1 MQKNLLEYLEKTAKR
16 IPETPAFVDECTTLT
31 FFGLH
36 QQSRGIGT
44 ALGRQLASCNR
55 PVVVLA
61 ERSVQMVAALLG
73 VLYSGNFYVPLDSQM
88 PPQRVEALLSQL
100 QPAALIYSTAVEALA
115 ASFSGLCP
123 LFSIEQA
130 LDTEPDDALL
140 SRCRQQVLDV
150 DPAYMIFTSGS
161 TGMPKG
167 IIVSHRSVIDFTDW
181 FTEAIGIT
189 GADILGNQ
197 APFCFDTSVKDLYST
212 LKTGATTHILPKK
225 FFMFPLL
232 LIRYL
237 HAHQITV
244 LSWSAS
250 AFHLV
255 ANSGVFE
262 KEVPGSLKK
271 VNVGGESLQAK
282 QLNIWRK
289 ALPQVQY
296 FNCYGPTEATVD
308 CAYYPIHREFADTEV
323 IPIGKACANMELFL
337 LDQEGHPVSRGS
349 AGELCVRG
357 SGLAQGYYLDWEKT
371 DSAFVQNKR
380 NPWYPDRI
388 YRTGDLAVED
398 PDGNFRFLTRKDNQ
412 VKHMGYR
419 VELGEIETAL
429 NSLPKLQV
437 AVCLFDQTRDR
448 ILCIYEGPLT
458 GDEIAAALRPL
469 LPRYMLPNL
478 YHQVDHMPYT
488 IHGKIDRGQL
498 KRTYDENSHKL

>member
-1 MQKNLLEYLEKTAKR
+1 
-16 IPETPAFVDECTTLT
+16 
-31 FFGLH
+31 
-36 QQSRGIGT
+36 
-44 ALGRQLASCNR
+44 
-55 PVVVLA
+55 
-61 ERSVQMVAALLG
+61 
-73 VLYSGNFYVPLDSQM
+73 
-88 PPQRVEALLSQL
+88 
-100 QPAALIYSTAVEALA
+100 
-115 ASFSGLCP
+115 
-123 LFSIEQA
+123 
-130 LDTEPDDALL
+130 
-140 SRCRQQVLDV
+140 
-150 DPAYMIFTSGS
+150 
-161 TGMPKG
+161 MPKG

-337 LDQEGHPVSRGS
+337 LDQEGHPVSRG
-349 AGELCVRG
+349 ER
-357 SGLAQGYYLDWEKT
+357 
-371 DSAFVQNKR
+371 R
-380 NPWYPDRI
+380 
-388 YRTGDLAVED
+388 
-398 PDGNFRFLTRKDNQ
+398 
-412 VKHMGYR
+412 
-419 VELGEIETAL
+419 
-429 NSLPKLQV
+429 
-437 AVCLFDQTRDR
+437 
-448 ILCIYEGPLT
+448 
-458 GDEIAAALRPL
+458 
-469 LPRYMLPNL
+469 
-478 YHQVDHMPYT
+478 
-488 IHGKIDRGQL
+488 
-498 KRTYDENSHKL
+498 